1 MSNPTMTF
9 MTRFYPDNISSGRLI
24 SVSQSHF
31 KYYFLALFSAL
42 ALLVSSCEE
51 EPLTI
56 GSEILPDRDFVN
68 IQSTDTVSVFSYT
81 VYDESIRTE
90 NQTYSF
96 LGSINDPYFGLTT
109 ADFITQLR
117 LNEEWIKGDYVIDSV
132 KLNMVFLNAR
142 GSSNG
147 TNHLRISEI
156 AEMLYLDSAYLSNRP
171 IALAGYSLP
180 DLLLPR
186 LKIDTV
192 NYVELDLPIAF
203 GEYLIRDTS
212 MLFHD
217 NSKPDFRS
225 FFKGLN
231 FQLITTG
238 EPLFLTLSLA
248 PPEYQAGYSNFFTL
262 YMTNG
267 EVQTTYFFNLDAR
280 SNNARFNR
288 YSHNF
293 DAASAE
299 QKIQHINDGIKD
311 TLSYSQGLNGVYT
324 RIFLPGLEDIKNDP
338 EFANIAVNKARLV
351 VPLYI
356 DGETYNGSKVATQ
369 LLVRYRTATGSKFFV
384 PDYDPNNLDFFDGK
398 VDTTLQVCNFNVASF
413 VQGYLEDE
421 SGLINPELEIF
432 ITPADTKNV
441 ILKANNSSTP
451 VRFEFTYT
459 KF

>member
-9 MTRFYPDNISSGRLI
+9 MIRFYPDIIFFGRLN
-24 SVSQSHF
+24 SASQSHF
-31 KYYFLALFSAL
+31 KFYFLAIFSAF
-42 ALLVSSCEE
+42 ALLISSCEE
-51 EPLTI
+51 EPLKI
-56 GSEILPDRDFVN
+56 GSEILPESDFVN
-68 IQSTDTVSVFSYT
+68 IKSTDTISVFSYT

-109 ADFITQLR
+109 ADFVTQLR
-117 LNEEWIKGDYVIDSV
+117 LGEEWVKGDYVIDSV
-132 KLNMVFLNAR
+132 KLNLVFLNAR

-156 AEMLYLDSAYLSNRP
+156 AEMLYLDSTYLSNKQIP
-171 IALAGYSLP
+171 LTGYSIP

-186 LKIDTV
+186 LKIDTI
-192 NYVELDLPIAF
+192 NYVELDLPVAF
-203 GEYLIRDTS
+203 GQHLIRDSS

-231 FQLITTG
+231 FQVITSG
-238 EPLFLTLSLA
+238 EPIFLTLSLA
-248 PPEYQAGYSNFFTL
+248 PPEGGYSNFFTL
-262 YMTNG
+262 FMTSG
-267 EVQTTYFFNLDAR
+267 DVHKEYFFILDAR

-288 YSHNF
+288 FTHNF
-293 DAASAE
+293 NAASSE

-324 RIFLPGLEDIKNDP
+324 RVFLPGLEDIKSNPDM
-338 EFANIAVNKARLV
+338 ANIAVNKARLV

-356 DGETYNGSKVATQ
+356 DGETYNGSRLATQ
-369 LLVRYRTATGSKFFV
+369 LLVRYRTATGSKFYV

-398 VDTTLQVCNFNVASF
+398 VDTTAQVCSFNVASF
-413 VQGYLEDE
+413 VQGYLEDK

-432 ITPADTKNV
+432 ITPADTRNI
-441 ILKANNSSTP
+441 ILKANDSSTP